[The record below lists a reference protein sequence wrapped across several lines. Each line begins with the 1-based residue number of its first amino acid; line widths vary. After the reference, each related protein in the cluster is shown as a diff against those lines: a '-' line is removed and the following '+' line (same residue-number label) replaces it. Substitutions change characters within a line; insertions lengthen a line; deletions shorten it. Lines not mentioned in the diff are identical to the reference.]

1 MSQDSVPRFYERRHN
16 QREAFRS
23 LDPLVYS
30 VEPFLRDIAMP
41 GGIFRASPDLIAR
54 DCGRHR
60 RKRVIRVLEE
70 LCALKNECENA
81 YLVYS
86 FDLFVGYFPGWANVS
101 SPDSVNSAAYRRRRA
116 EALPDCPERQMMLE
130 ELKPYETLFASK
142 QGKERA

>member
-1 MSQDSVPRFYERRHN
+1 MSQSVPRYERRRD
-16 QREAFRS
+16 QRELFRD

-86 FDLFVGYFPGWANVS
+86 FDLFVGYFPGTANAIPPAS
-101 SPDSVNSAAYRRRRA
+101 LDQARFRRRRA
-116 EALPDCPERQMMLE
+116 EELPDCPERQMMLE